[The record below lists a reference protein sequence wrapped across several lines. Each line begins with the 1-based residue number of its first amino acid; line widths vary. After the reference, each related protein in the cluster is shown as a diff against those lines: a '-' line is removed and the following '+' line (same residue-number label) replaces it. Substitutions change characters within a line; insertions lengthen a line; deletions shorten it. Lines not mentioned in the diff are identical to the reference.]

1 MVYYTLAIVALISL
15 VILFF
20 LFRRQIMINRA
31 KNLDY
36 NELNH
41 YAVANVMIDYIAF
54 KIVRF
59 CQSGLRKLYLFS
71 LHFVKNSMATARY
84 AMVKSEKRFNQIVD
98 SAPSPEEIHKT
109 DKVSFFLKEIK
120 DHKDATMAEIQ
131 TTADEAKKEKIEN

>member
-41 YAVANVMIDYIAF
+41 YGVANVMIDYLAF

-59 CQSGLRKLYLFS
+59 CQSALRKLYLFS

-131 TTADEAKKEKIEN
+131 TTADEAKKTKSEN